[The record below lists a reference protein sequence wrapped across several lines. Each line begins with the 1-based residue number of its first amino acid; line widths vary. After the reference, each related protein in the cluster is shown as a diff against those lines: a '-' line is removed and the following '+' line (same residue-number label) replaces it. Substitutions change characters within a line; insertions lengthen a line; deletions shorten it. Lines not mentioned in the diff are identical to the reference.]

1 MIGKKTGT
9 HYFPN
14 YRNKS
19 FSNFNLSAQSIK
31 CCKFAGYDW
40 KKLELFIIGQE
51 KYQCKEN
58 RRKKGK
64 TVYGNKH
71 F

>member
-19 FSNFNLSAQSIK
+19 FSNVNLSAQSIK

-40 KKLELFIIGQE
+40 KKTGTI
-51 KYQCKEN
+51 YN
-58 RRKKGK
+58 RPRKISMQRESTKK
-64 TVYGNKH
+64 RE
-71 F
+71 